1 MSLSGFSDGFAR
13 VFKKLLPSP
22 FGIAVS
28 LTLFVFLVAL
38 CFMKPPEIS
47 FLSHAE
53 NLAFSWQEGLFQSN
67 LLTFAFQ
74 MAFMLVLGHALALTK
89 PFSQAIDLLTSV
101 FCKNTALAAFGVTL
115 LTVMVAL
122 FNWGL
127 GLIFGAIFARKV
139 GEYALQRNIPLNY
152 PLIGAAGYSGLMVWH
167 GGFSGS
173 SLSKIA
179 EPGELLSKAQGLYA
193 DKLALVPE
201 AITYDETVFS
211 SMNISISWAL
221 ILILPAVMYWLGKRK
236 PSEKTVRNLTPA
248 SETIIV
254 SKVLGAERI
263 DHLSWVGIGFGL
275 LMLLVASVVAWN
287 ADGGITGWK
296 FINPNWIN
304 LVLFGLALTLH
315 KTFSSFLK
323 GVDEGIVGAAGI
335 LVQFPLYFGILG
347 LMTSSGL
354 VECIS
359 HFFVSVSTP
368 ATYPVFTFISAGIV
382 NIFVPSGGGQWA
394 IQGPIIIQSALEIG
408 VPLNKSILAMAYGD
422 QLTNMLQPFWALPL
436 LGITG
441 LRAKEI
447 LPYTLVLMLVG
458 ALIFVVGLVIF

>member
-1 MSLSGFSDGFAR
+1 MNLSSFSNGCAR

-28 LTLFVFLVAL
+28 LTILVFLVAL
-38 CFMKPPEIS
+38 CIMKPPEIS
-47 FLSHAE
+47 FYSHTE
-53 NLAFSWQEGLFQSN
+53 SLAFSWQEGLFQSN

-89 PFSQAIDLLTSV
+89 PFSQAINLLTSV
-101 FCKNTALAAFGVTL
+101 FCKNTAFAAFGVTL
-115 LTVMVAL
+115 LTVLVAL

-179 EPGELLSKAQGLYA
+179 EPGELLSKSQSLTQE
-193 DKLALVPE
+193 KLALIPE
-201 AITYDETVFS
+201 SITYDETVFS
-211 SMNISISWAL
+211 AMNVSISWAL

-236 PSEKTVRNLTPA
+236 PSEITVRTFSPK
-248 SETIIV
+248 SETPII
-254 SKVLGAERI
+254 SKISGAERI
-263 DHLSWVGIGFGL
+263 DHLSGLGIGFGI
-275 LMLLVASVVAWN
+275 LMLLVALMVAWN
-287 ADGGITGWK
+287 ADGGILGWK

-323 GVDEGIVGAAGI
+323 GVNEAIGGAAGI

-354 VECIS
+354 VESIS
-359 HFFVSVSTP
+359 QFFVSASTP
-368 ATYPVFTFISAGIV
+368 ATYPIFTFISAGIV
-382 NIFVPSGGGQWA
+382 NVFVPSGGGQWA

-441 LRAKEI
+441 LKAKEI
-447 LPYTLVLMLVG
+447 LPYTLVLMMAGV
-458 ALIFVVGLVIF
+458 LIFMVGLVIF